1 MVSSNWFT
9 ALKQTKTGQCIHLY
23 IWVSY
28 QEEGSPEPV
37 GSQSRS
43 TDFLD
48 GGVPEGGVH
57 FQDRP
62 ESDPEQAGGRD
73 TSQNKRGTGEG
84 AGGSRGR
91 EGVEATRCAAA
102 AEQVLGLVSWA
113 CQMRGALTLARNV

>member
-1 MVSSNWFT
+1 MS
-9 ALKQTKTGQCIHLY
+9 HH
-23 IWVSY
+23 
-28 QEEGSPEPV
+28 EEGSPEPD

-73 TSQNKRGTGEG
+73 TSPLEGEP
-84 AGGSRGR
+84 
-91 EGVEATRCAAA
+91 
-102 AEQVLGLVSWA
+102 
-113 CQMRGALTLARNV
+113 

>member
-1 MVSSNWFT
+1 M
-9 ALKQTKTGQCIHLY
+9 
-23 IWVSY
+23 SY
-28 QEEGSPEPV
+28 HEEGSPEPD

-73 TSQNKRGTGEG
+73 TCPLEGEP
-84 AGGSRGR
+84 
-91 EGVEATRCAAA
+91 EGVED
-102 AEQVLGLVSWA
+102 
-113 CQMRGALTLARNV
+113 RGPGGAGPARESSPAGGRRKSQRADCCL